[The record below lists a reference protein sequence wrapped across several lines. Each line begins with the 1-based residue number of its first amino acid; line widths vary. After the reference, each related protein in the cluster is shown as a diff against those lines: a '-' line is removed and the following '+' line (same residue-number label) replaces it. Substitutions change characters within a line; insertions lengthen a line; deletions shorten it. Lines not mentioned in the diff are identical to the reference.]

1 LPRQAKDREKKATA
15 EDNLSLF
22 RTIAGQ
28 EEGEGEG
35 EEGRGVALPAVM
47 LFQSQR
53 FDLYRYNPSA
63 AAATTAG
70 SGANDDGGDAA
81 GGGGGS
87 TSGVRGSGAGG
98 GATGRKGVA
107 LTSADGS
114 GLAEWLT
121 LFWRQGVEPLF
132 KTQAGFPPV
141 LQPFREVQQVRV
153 IQSSLYLSHCG
164 PNQSELIAPATLV
177 LLFSF

>member
-1 LPRQAKDREKKATA
+1 MML
-15 EDNLSLF
+15 LLF
-22 RTIAGQ
+22 WTIAGQ
-28 EEGEGEG
+28 GEGGGER

-70 SGANDDGGDAA
+70 SGANGDGGDAA

-87 TSGVRGSGAGG
+87 TSGVQGSGAGG

-141 LQPFREVQQVRV
+141 LQPFREVQQVRA

>member
-1 LPRQAKDREKKATA
+1 MML
-15 EDNLSLF
+15 LLF
-22 RTIAGQ
+22 WTIAGQ
-28 EEGEGEG
+28 EEGEGGGEG
-35 EEGRGVALPAVM
+35 GEGRGVALPAVM

-70 SGANDDGGDAA
+70 GGGNGDGGDAA
-81 GGGGGS
+81 G
-87 TSGVRGSGAGG
+87 GG